1 MHFRTTGWSS
11 VFLLKSKTC
20 LVSFNGKIKH
30 NRIVIGLQ
38 TVSNLGALILYF
50 HHVSLK
56 AGLGSITSVAGNAQV
71 GCWLNL
77 SSSGLRKWE
86 KLNRVITH
94 SKDGREDVPR
104 H

>member
-1 MHFRTTGWSS
+1 M
-11 VFLLKSKTC
+11 FLLSRTGLVTLQWQDKT
-20 LVSFNGKIKH
+20 H

-94 SKDGREDVPR
+94 KDGREDVPR